1 MILTIELT
9 PDQEARLQAEAD
21 AKGSDPESVLQR
33 LVETLPAARVDRRRK
48 TTAEIAAGWKASGL
62 PSVYG
67 RDPRDA
73 TVIARTP
80 RRSGAAPPRGHWAS
94 GMILDTDVLV
104 LLEKENPAALLG
116 FTSLTEPP
124 YAADFAALELL
135 NGSENSADRRRIET
149 FLADFSLMAW

>member
-33 LVETLPAARVDRRRK
+33 LVETLPAARVDRRRT

-73 TVIARTP
+73 TVIARELRAEAA
-80 RRSGAAPPRGHWAS
+80 RRHPEGARPQG
-94 GMILDTDVLV
+94 
-104 LLEKENPAALLG
+104 
-116 FTSLTEPP
+116 
-124 YAADFAALELL
+124 
-135 NGSENSADRRRIET
+135 
-149 FLADFSLMAW
+149 

>member
-1 MILTIELT
+1 MTLAPCAPEQEIPNIERKYHAAWSDTLGEERNDCRSEVSGLRSGRGERARRGGFFDVCRDRDMILTIELT

-33 LVETLPAARVDRRRK
+33 LVETLPAARVDRRRT

-73 TVIARTP
+73 TVIARELRAEAA
-80 RRSGAAPPRGHWAS
+80 RRHPEGARPQG
-94 GMILDTDVLV
+94 
-104 LLEKENPAALLG
+104 
-116 FTSLTEPP
+116 
-124 YAADFAALELL
+124 
-135 NGSENSADRRRIET
+135 
-149 FLADFSLMAW
+149 